1 MPDPQHELHRNV
13 FTGQRF
19 DEDGLQG
26 AVGGSVW
33 SIDGPAIINNSSDT
47 VFSSSTKATWSTLI
61 VQNTNT
67 DDNTGLG
74 IALKGH
80 DSYSGIAHITTAANK
95 GRTSIISSDDA
106 GATGKEALTVS
117 PEGYIGIGH
126 TSPTTALNPKG
137 GLDTNFAGTVTTTG
151 GKVTSITI
159 TTAGSGYTAG
169 NLTFSGGGGTGATG
183 TYTVSGTGA
192 IATVTITNAGSGYTT
207 PPSVFGS
214 GATNGT
220 LTAAVD
226 SVVTVSAAHGI
237 KKGDAVSIATGASS
251 ALENFT
257 VSSVSNTTQFLV
269 PQVSNHIS
277 SSPAAT
283 NKIDNEFVKIESG
296 AGGSLLIID
305 KSGHIGIGGA
315 PRTSLDVVSTDA
327 IIIPTGTPNQAPG
340 ESASQ
345 IGTAVKGM
353 IRFDSDGNAFKGYD
367 GSTWITMAVSGVTDS
382 DGDTKINP
390 EVTLDA
396 DDLVFYTD
404 GTIRMQ
410 IDQDGTFTYPDGS
423 FRVGADTDGYDVKF
437 FGNSTGKYMLWDE
450 SADELVLAGD
460 SKLSFHD
467 AAGGENIIASSNG
480 HLEVNAGTTLDIT
493 APTVDI
499 NAATLVQIDGPVSV
513 GVNDTGHDVKFFG
526 ATSGA
531 YMLWDES
538 DNSLETVGAA
548 TINVVKDKLLIGGTA
563 VTTTAAELNIMDGDT
578 SATGTTLLDADR
590 VVVNDAGTMKQ
601 VAMSDFETFMESN
614 LDTLSSVT
622 TVGALNSGSI
632 TSGFGSIDVGS
643 SAITTTGTVT
653 STGSLVIPVS
663 SGVPSLS
670 STNGQVSLGYSQYF
684 YLYCRFH
691 DGVTRKVQ
699 LT

>member
-1 MPDPQHELHRNV
+1 
-13 FTGQRF
+13 
-19 DEDGLQG
+19 
-26 AVGGSVW
+26 
-33 SIDGPAIINNSSDT
+33 
-47 VFSSSTKATWSTLI
+47 
-61 VQNTNT
+61 
-67 DDNTGLG
+67 
-74 IALKGH
+74 
-80 DSYSGIAHITTAANK
+80 
-95 GRTSIISSDDA
+95 
-106 GATGKEALTVS
+106 
-117 PEGYIGIGH
+117 
-126 TSPTTALNPKG
+126 
-137 GLDTNFAGTVTTTG
+137 
-151 GKVTSITI
+151 
-159 TTAGSGYTAG
+159 
-169 NLTFSGGGGTGATG
+169 
-183 TYTVSGTGA
+183 
-192 IATVTITNAGSGYTT
+192 
-207 PPSVFGS
+207 
-214 GATNGT
+214 
-220 LTAAVD
+220 
-226 SVVTVSAAHGI
+226 
-237 KKGDAVSIATGASS
+237 
-251 ALENFT
+251 
-257 VSSVSNTTQFLV
+257 
-269 PQVSNHIS
+269 
-277 SSPAAT
+277 
-283 NKIDNEFVKIESG
+283 DNEFVKIESG

-340 ESASQ
+340 GTASQ
-345 IGTAVKGM
+345 IGTAVAGM

-531 YMLWDES
+531 YML
-538 DNSLETVGAA
+538 
-548 TINVVKDKLLIGGTA
+548 
-563 VTTTAAELNIMDGDT
+563 
-578 SATGTTLLDADR
+578 
-590 VVVNDAGTMKQ
+590 
-601 VAMSDFETFMESN
+601 
-614 LDTLSSVT
+614 
-622 TVGALNSGSI
+622 
-632 TSGFGSIDVGS
+632 
-643 SAITTTGTVT
+643 
-653 STGSLVIPVS
+653 
-663 SGVPSLS
+663 
-670 STNGQVSLGYSQYF
+670 
-684 YLYCRFH
+684 
-691 DGVTRKVQ
+691 
-699 LT
+699 